1 MTTSFGSICLGSLIV
16 AFLQAVRAM
25 LRNARG
31 GRGGMLS
38 YLYIFILLSLHST
51 TYTKIK
57 YISLV

>member
-38 YLYIFILLSLHST
+38 YLFVCFHPCTQPLIQKLN
-51 TYTKIK
+51 
-57 YISLV
+57 ISH